1 MQTTESSEI
10 GRLDLDSAT
19 ALIMEPEEAPVS
31 EEITEEE
38 IEQPTEDPIDESEDY
53 EETDES
59 DASDNDDEEEEE
71 AEADDESEEESDE
84 DEYEDEEDEAE
95 EEGPGKDF
103 HTVTVDGEEI
113 QVNLDELKRGYS
125 GQKYVQKG
133 MQQAAEAKKEAEGVY
148 GALMQERQQL
158 AQLLQQAQNGELSLT
173 PPKEPSIEMLET
185 APFEYLSAKEKYE
198 KDMRAYQE
206 KMGQVQQQL
215 QQQSVAEQRAQVVY
229 AQQEAQKLVE
239 SLPELKDPKKADQF
253 QRNLLS
259 GAQKYFN
266 YTPEQVGMIRNH
278 QDFVTLHHAIKYAEL
293 MEGKPQAEK
302 KVRKAKPAIKPGA
315 KKTASKT
322 KAQRDR
328 MAKLRKSGNPLD
340 ALDLLID
347 PNLR

>member
-1 MQTTESSEI
+1 VETTESST

-19 ALIMEPEEAPVS
+19 ALIIEPEESTVV
-31 EEITEEE
+31 EEITEDE
-38 IEQPTEDPIDESEDY
+38 IEQPTEDPIDESEELED
-53 EETDES
+53 TDES
-59 DASDNDDEEEEE
+59 DASDQDEEEES
-71 AEADDESEEESDE
+71 DDESEESDAESDDE

-95 EEGPGKDF
+95 EEGPEKDL

-133 MQQAAEAKKEAEGVY
+133 MQQAAEAKKEAEYVY

-158 AQLLQQAQNGELSLT
+158 AQLLQQAQNGDLV
-173 PPKEPSIEMLET
+173 PPKPPSDDLWENDPL
-185 APFEYLSAKEKYE
+185 EYLGQKKDYDAKVAE
-198 KDMRAYQE
+198 YQQ
-206 KMGQVQQQL
+206 KMGQVQQQI
-215 QQQSVAEQRAQVVY
+215 QQQSAAEQRAQAVY

-239 SLPELKDPKKADQF
+239 KLPELKEPQKAAKF
-253 QRNLLS
+253 QENLLA

-315 KKTASKT
+315 KKTASKS
-322 KAQRDR
+322 KAQRER

>member
-1 MQTTESSEI
+1 MEATESST

-19 ALIMEPEEAPVS
+19 ALIIEPEESTVV
-31 EEITEEE
+31 EEIAEDE
-38 IEQPTEDPIDESEDY
+38 IEQPTEDPIDESEELED
-53 EETDES
+53 TDES
-59 DASDNDDEEEEE
+59 DASDQDEEEES
-71 AEADDESEEESDE
+71 DDESEESDAESDDE

-95 EEGPGKDF
+95 EEGPEKDL

-158 AQLLQQAQNGELSLT
+158 AQLLQQAQNGDLV
-173 PPKEPSIEMLET
+173 PPKPPSDDLWESDPL
-185 APFEYLSAKEKYE
+185 EYLGQKKDYDAKVAE
-198 KDMRAYQE
+198 YQQ

-215 QQQSVAEQRAQVVY
+215 QQQSAAEQRAQAVY

-239 SLPELKDPKKADQF
+239 KLPELKDSQKAAKF
-253 QRNLLS
+253 QENLLA

-315 KKTASKT
+315 KKTASKS
-322 KAQRDR
+322 KAQRER
-328 MAKLRKSGNPLD
+328 MAKLRKSGSPLD

>member
-1 MQTTESSEI
+1 MEATESST

-19 ALIMEPEEAPVS
+19 ALIIEPEESTVV
-31 EEITEEE
+31 EEIAEDE
-38 IEQPTEDPIDESEDY
+38 IEQPTEDPIDESEELED
-53 EETDES
+53 TDES
-59 DASDNDDEEEEE
+59 DASDQDEEEES
-71 AEADDESEEESDE
+71 DDESEESDAESDDE

-95 EEGPGKDF
+95 EEGPEKDL

-158 AQLLQQAQNGELSLT
+158 AQLLQQAQQGDLV
-173 PPKEPSIEMLET
+173 PPKPPSDDLWENDPL
-185 APFEYLSAKEKYE
+185 EYLGQKKDYDAKVAE
-198 KDMRAYQE
+198 YQQ

-215 QQQSVAEQRAQVVY
+215 QQQSAAEQRAQAVY

-239 SLPELKDPKKADQF
+239 KLPELKEPQKAAKF
-253 QRNLLS
+253 QENLLA

-315 KKTASKT
+315 KKTASKS
-322 KAQRDR
+322 KAQRER

>member
-1 MQTTESSEI
+1 METTESST

-19 ALIMEPEEAPVS
+19 ALIIEPEEAPVS

-38 IEQPTEDPIDESEDY
+38 IEQPEMDSVDESEEP

-59 DASDNDDEEEEE
+59 DASDEDTEE
-71 AEADDESEEESDE
+71 ESEEESDE

-95 EEGPGKDF
+95 ESDPEDKLY
-103 HTVTVDGEEI
+103 TVKVDGEET
-113 QVNLDELKRGYS
+113 QVTLEELKRDYS

-148 GALMQERQQL
+148 GALMQERQHL
-158 AQLLQQAQNGELSLT
+158 AQLIQQAQNGDLA
-173 PPKEPSIEMLET
+173 PPKPPSQELWESDPI
-185 APFEYLSAKEKYE
+185 EYLDQKMKY
-198 KDMRAYQE
+198 DSQVQDYQQ

-215 QQQSVAEQRAQVVY
+215 QQQSVAEQRAQAVY

-239 SLPELKDPKKADQF
+239 KLPELKDAGKAAKF
-253 QRNLLS
+253 QENLLS

-278 QDFVTLHHAIKYAEL
+278 QDFITLHHAIKYAEL

-302 KVRKAKPAIKPGA
+302 KVKTAKPAIKPGA

>member
-1 MQTTESSEI
+1 METTESST

-19 ALIMEPEEAPVS
+19 ALIIEPEESTVV
-31 EEITEEE
+31 EENAKDE
-38 IEQPTEDPIDESEDY
+38 IEQPTEDPIDESEELED
-53 EETDES
+53 TDES
-59 DASDNDDEEEEE
+59 DASDQDEEEES
-71 AEADDESEEESDE
+71 DDESEESDAESDDE

-95 EEGPGKDF
+95 EEGPEKDL

-133 MQQAAEAKKEAEGVY
+133 MQQAAEAKKEAEHVY

-158 AQLLQQAQNGELSLT
+158 AQLLQQAQNGDLV
-173 PPKEPSIEMLET
+173 PPKPPSDDLWESDPL
-185 APFEYLSAKEKYE
+185 EYLGQKKDYDAKVAE
-198 KDMRAYQE
+198 YQQ
-206 KMGQVQQQL
+206 KMMQVQQQL
-215 QQQSVAEQRAQVVY
+215 QQKSVADQRAQAAY
-229 AQQEAQKLVE
+229 AHEQAQRLVE
-239 SLPELKDPKKADQF
+239 KLPELKEPQKAAKF
-253 QRNLLS
+253 QETLMQ

-266 YTPEQVGMIRNH
+266 YTPEQVGMIRDH
-278 QDFVTLHHAIKYAEL
+278 QHFVTLHHAIKYAEL

-315 KKTASKT
+315 KKTASKS
-322 KAQRDR
+322 KAQRER

>member
-1 MQTTESSEI
+1 MEATESST

-19 ALIMEPEEAPVS
+19 ALIIEPEESTVV
-31 EEITEEE
+31 EEITEDE
-38 IEQPTEDPIDESEDY
+38 IEQPTEDPIDESEELED
-53 EETDES
+53 TDES
-59 DASDNDDEEEEE
+59 DASDQDEEEES
-71 AEADDESEEESDE
+71 DDESEESDAESDDE

-95 EEGPGKDF
+95 EEGPEKDL

-133 MQQAAEAKKEAEGVY
+133 MQQAAEAKKEAEHVY

-158 AQLLQQAQNGELSLT
+158 AQLLQQAQNGDLV
-173 PPKEPSIEMLET
+173 PPKPPSDDLWENDPL
-185 APFEYLSAKEKYE
+185 EYLGQKKDYDAKVAE
-198 KDMRAYQE
+198 YQQ

-215 QQQSVAEQRAQVVY
+215 QQQSAAEQRAQAVY
-229 AQQEAQKLVE
+229 AQQEAQRLVE
-239 SLPELKDPKKADQF
+239 KLPELKDSQKAAKF
-253 QRNLLS
+253 QENLLA

-315 KKTASKT
+315 KKTASKS
-322 KAQRDR
+322 KAQRER
-328 MAKLRKSGNPLD
+328 MAKLRKSGSPLD

>member
-1 MQTTESSEI
+1 MEATESST

-19 ALIMEPEEAPVS
+19 ALIIEPEESTVV
-31 EEITEEE
+31 EEITEDE
-38 IEQPTEDPIDESEDY
+38 IEQPTEDPIDESEELED
-53 EETDES
+53 TDES
-59 DASDNDDEEEEE
+59 DASDQDEEEES
-71 AEADDESEEESDE
+71 DDESEESDAESDDE

-95 EEGPGKDF
+95 EEGPEKDL

-133 MQQAAEAKKEAEGVY
+133 MQQAAEAKKEAEHVY

-198 KDMRAYQE
+198 KDMQEYQQ

-215 QQQSVAEQRAQVVY
+215 QQQSAAEQRAQAVY

-239 SLPELKDPKKADQF
+239 KLPELKEPQKAAKF
-253 QRNLLS
+253 QENLLA

-315 KKTASKT
+315 KKTASKS
-322 KAQRDR
+322 KVQRER

>member
-1 MQTTESSEI
+1 METTESST

-19 ALIMEPEEAPVS
+19 ALIIEPEESTVV
-31 EEITEEE
+31 EEIAEDE
-38 IEQPTEDPIDESEDY
+38 IEQPTEDPIDESEELED
-53 EETDES
+53 TDES
-59 DASDNDDEEEEE
+59 DASDQDEEEES
-71 AEADDESEEESDE
+71 DDESEESDAESDDE

-95 EEGPGKDF
+95 EEGPEKDL

-133 MQQAAEAKKEAEGVY
+133 MQQAAEAKKEAEHVY

-158 AQLLQQAQNGELSLT
+158 AQLLQQAQNGDLV
-173 PPKEPSIEMLET
+173 PPKPPSDDLWESDPL
-185 APFEYLSAKEKYE
+185 EYLGQKKDYDAKVAE
-198 KDMRAYQE
+198 YQQ

-215 QQQSVAEQRAQVVY
+215 QQQSAAEQRAQAVY

-239 SLPELKDPKKADQF
+239 KLPELKDSQKAAKF
-253 QRNLLS
+253 QENLLA

-315 KKTASKT
+315 KKTASKS
-322 KAQRDR
+322 KVQRER

>member
-1 MQTTESSEI
+1 VQTTESSEI

-95 EEGPGKDF
+95 EEGPEKDL

-158 AQLLQQAQNGELSLT
+158 AQLLQQAQNGDLV
-173 PPKEPSIEMLET
+173 PPKPPSDDLWENDPL
-185 APFEYLSAKEKYE
+185 EYLGQK
-198 KDMRAYQE
+198 KDYDKKVAEYQQ

-322 KAQRDR
+322 KAHRDR

>member
-1 MQTTESSEI
+1 MEATESST

-19 ALIMEPEEAPVS
+19 ALIIEPEESTVV
-31 EEITEEE
+31 EEIAEDE
-38 IEQPTEDPIDESEDY
+38 IEQPTEDPIDESEELED
-53 EETDES
+53 TDES
-59 DASDNDDEEEEE
+59 DASDQDEEEES
-71 AEADDESEEESDE
+71 DDESEESDAESDDE

-95 EEGPGKDF
+95 EEGPEKDL

-158 AQLLQQAQNGELSLT
+158 AQLLQQAQNGDLV
-173 PPKEPSIEMLET
+173 PPKPPSDDLWENDPL
-185 APFEYLSAKEKYE
+185 EYLGQKKDYDAKVAE
-198 KDMRAYQE
+198 YQQ

-215 QQQSVAEQRAQVVY
+215 QQQSAAEQRAQAVY

-239 SLPELKDPKKADQF
+239 KLPELKEPQKAAKF
-253 QRNLLS
+253 QENLLA

-315 KKTASKT
+315 KKTASKS
-322 KAQRDR
+322 KAQRER
-328 MAKLRKSGNPLD
+328 MAKLRKSGSPLD